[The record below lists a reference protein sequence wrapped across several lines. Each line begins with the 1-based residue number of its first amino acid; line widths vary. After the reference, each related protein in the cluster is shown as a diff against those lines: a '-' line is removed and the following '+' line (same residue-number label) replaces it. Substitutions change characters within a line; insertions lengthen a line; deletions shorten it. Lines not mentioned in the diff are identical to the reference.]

1 MENNNKKNNENVAI
15 MRSRIKEL
23 IDQARILL
31 HKESSEEIADYLV
44 NNNVIHLP
52 INIGDTVYF
61 LSSRGMW
68 GSLLTSGC
76 PIERKADA
84 IKYDGKIA
92 IYSDRMTFDDP
103 HGVFCEYWGEMAF
116 KTEEEAKRTLREMQ
130 DKIGDTVKVAPHM
143 MVCE

>member
-1 MENNNKKNNENVAI
+1 MENNENIAI

-23 IDQARILL
+23 IDQAKILA

-52 INIGDTVYF
+52 INVGDTVYF
-61 LSSRGMW
+61 LSSRGMF

-92 IYSDRMTFDDP
+92 IYSDRTTFDDS

-116 KTEEEAKRTLREMQ
+116 KTKEEAERALKEMQ
-130 DKIGDTVKVAPHM
+130 DKAGLDGKLNEQAIVTGDLA
-143 MVCE
+143 